1 KKEFREGESN
11 PVSMANWNWMLPSLV
26 YQFEGVDGLK
36 TGYTDAAQY
45 CFTGTAT
52 RNDMRVITVIM
63 GAESEAKR
71 FGETRKL
78 MTYGFNNYSMETL
91 IPKGETIEGAEEA
104 EVKKG
109 KKLRVAVAPEQALA
123 FPLRSDEKEQFTTSV
138 KLDEVIAPIEKGQP
152 IG

>member
-1 KKEFREGESN
+1 
-11 PVSMANWNWMLPSLV
+11 
-26 YQFEGVDGLK
+26 
-36 TGYTDAAQY
+36 
-45 CFTGTAT
+45 
-52 RNDMRVITVIM
+52 
-63 GAESEAKR
+63 
-71 FGETRKL
+71 
-78 MTYGFNNYSMETL
+78 ETL

-152 IG
+152 IGKVSVQHEGDEQLEYILSTDEGAAINLVAETDV